1 MAAQTKDSTIG
12 MQTNVRRILPRLRA
26 IEGFETTTEL
36 TRVGPAWRHVISEP
50 DTLESEPPPNFEEDA
65 SQALHDFRAEQDRR
79 RRNMVPVMFVMGC
92 SIGILLALI
101 PDSRFFRNHILH
113 AAAAPPPR
121 VVLPAAA
128 PVAPPPEAQSGLAM
142 SPIDVRALMPTSM
155 PVAVVT
161 AAPQATTPKRAHASS
176 ASAARSSS
184 PMPVA
189 RTSSAHAKA
198 HPSSDDEETVKN
210 AHAAD
215 DMAAAQLTDSL

>member
-1 MAAQTKDSTIG
+1 MTVETKVTTIG

-50 DTLESEPPPNFEEDA
+50 DTLESEPPPNFEADA

-92 SIGILLALI
+92 SIGILVALI
-101 PDSRFFRNHILH
+101 PHSRFFRSHF
-113 AAAAPPPR
+113 ARPAAPPP
-121 VVLPAAA
+121 VVMPAAA

-142 SPIDVRALMPTSM
+142 SPIDVRALMPTSI
-155 PVAVVT
+155 PIT
-161 AAPQATTPKRAHASS
+161 AATNVPVTPPKRVHAAS
-176 ASAARSSS
+176 ASAPRSSS
-184 PMPVA
+184 PAPVTKTA
-189 RTSSAHAKA
+189 SSHAKA
-198 HPSSDDEETVKN
+198 HPSTDDEETVKN